1 MDVTTELTAVLTTL
15 MDEHNVMW
23 DLGDIPADSRIRD
36 IHPDLRAAQ
45 YSPKFDGGVWRADS
59 AVEWLEGTCEAAG
72 FLGKLGCRWEMADLT
87 ILVRSADEAVAS
99 YRIIHY
105 WGEADRPPAR
115 AMFLETWRRS
125 EDGRWLLVRHTAEM
139 V

>member
-1 MDVTTELTAVLTTL
+1 MTTELTTVLMGL

-23 DLGDIPADSRIRD
+23 DLRDIPTDSRIRD
-36 IHPDLRAAQ
+36 IHPDLKAAQ

-59 AVEWLEGTCEAAG
+59 AKDWLEGTREAAG
-72 FLGKLGCRWEMADLT
+72 FLAKQGCRWELADLT
-87 ILVRSADEAVAS
+87 ILVRTADEAVAS
-99 YRIIHY
+99 YRIIRH
-105 WGEADRPPAR
+105 WGEADRPPAQ
-115 AMFLETWRRS
+115 AMFLDTWRRS